1 MEKTQRIIAQIYGY
15 AICLVAVITF
25 LITVTMIVSAVL
37 DLGDPIHSGWTPGGS
52 PSLASYENY
61 KMDVMKMSQKGD
73 ENNKAGYLP
82 DEQTLRAMYDAA
94 KNDKMQSANH
104 EANKSIILGSILVI
118 ISIILFL
125 THWKWLKKIAHSSPQ
140 Q

>member
-1 MEKTQRIIAQIYGY
+1 
-15 AICLVAVITF
+15 
-25 LITVTMIVSAVL
+25 
-37 DLGDPIHSGWTPGGS
+37 
-52 PSLASYENY
+52 
-61 KMDVMKMSQKGD
+61 
-73 ENNKAGYLP
+73 
-82 DEQTLRAMYDAA
+82 MYDAA